1 MHRLKE
7 AGLHSMSEDP
17 AAAVDTSTPAAKT
30 LWPTSSNSRRE
41 RMSISSATAEAE
53 AVTKVY
59 DKDPGAAVVG
69 VWESAITAD
78 AGGPDHGV
86 LTT

>member
-30 LWPTSSNSRRE
+30 LWPTSSNSRC
-41 RMSISSATAEAE
+41 AHC
-53 AVTKVY
+53 
-59 DKDPGAAVVG
+59 AAFASPFSMNLGFSVVCC
-69 VWESAITAD
+69 
-78 AGGPDHGV
+78 PF
-86 LTT
+86 